1 MPTHQHQ
8 MSVNGRAGGLN
19 SPNGRY
25 IGRVSGGT
33 SYAATPNDRT
43 LNPGA
48 ISPAGGGQPHENRP
62 PHLTLNYCIA
72 LTGIFPAR
80 D

>member
-1 MPTHQHQ
+1 MNDADVRRETRWQTFRRNAPAYAGTAN
-8 MSVNGRAGGLN
+8 SRA
-19 SPNGRY
+19 
-25 IGRVSGGT
+25 
-33 SYAATPNDRT
+33 

-48 ISPAGGGQPHENRP
+48 IRRSGGGQPHENRP

-72 LTGIFPAR
+72 LEGILPAR